1 MKNTTSL
8 LAILIISIICSGFSF
23 AQEVQVALDTEGK
36 IDVINAKLEKK
47 LSLFPEYSHFK
58 SAHLYQLPDSS
69 FVLEI
74 MYKDA
79 GKKLK
84 ARLPLS
90 KTDVDTFRNKV
101 SKRIKEKSPDTVLDQ
116 EGRKELI
123 GGSVALSIGFYGWA
137 LPAVLDVKEGK
148 TALALYMLTG
158 AAGFYL
164 PLKLTENM
172 PVTDASTTL
181 FNHAGTRGIIHGIAL
196 AGLIDETP
204 DYRSVLA
211 SGMVLSI
218 AEAIYGFNAANTYNM
233 HAGTAEVIG
242 AGGDFGLGFGMA
254 TAYLLDIKQRGANA
268 SMLIG
273 SGLGYW
279 AGKLES
285 GNQYYTRGDAYVLR
299 SVGMLG
305 AYIPLAF
312 VDLSGTDN
320 NKIFIGASM
329 LGAALGLHYG
339 RTFVEE
345 KDFSTL
351 QGYLIGL
358 SEVAGGLF
366 GAGLAYL
373 VSSENNDNSSLF
385 LTSSA
390 IGATGGFWLMYNY
403 FSPRSNSTMQT
414 SAWNFNINADGLIF
428 MAMNKKSNSK
438 FKYQPNLISVN
449 FRF

>member
-1 MKNTTSL
+1 MMHKTSL
-8 LAILIISIICSGFSF
+8 KLILIISLIFSGLSF
-23 AQEVQVALDTEGK
+23 AQEVQVSLDVEGK
-36 IDVINAKLEKK
+36 IDVITSKLEKK
-47 LSLFPEYSHFK
+47 LLLFPEYSHFK
-58 SAHLYQLPDSS
+58 SAHLFQLPDSS

-74 MYKDA
+74 AYKDA

-90 KTDVDTFRNKV
+90 QTDVDAFRLKV
-101 SKRIKEKSPDTVLDQ
+101 SERIKTKSPKVLLDQ

-123 GGSVALSIGFYGWA
+123 GGSVLLSLGYYGWA
-137 LPAVLDVKEGK
+137 LPAVLNVQEGK

-172 PVTDASTTL
+172 PVTDASATL
-181 FNHAGTRGIIHGIAL
+181 FNHAGTRGIIHGVAL

-211 SGMVLSI
+211 SGVVLSI

-242 AGGDFGLGFGMA
+242 AGGDFGLGFGVA

-299 SVGMLG
+299 SAGMLG
-305 AYIPLAF
+305 AYLPLAF

-320 NKIFIGASM
+320 NKIYIGASM
-329 LGAALGLHYG
+329 VGAALGLHYG
-339 RTFVEE
+339 RVFVEE

-358 SEVAGGLF
+358 GEVAGGLF

-403 FSPRSNSTMQT
+403 FSPRAGSTNQA
-414 SAWNFNINADGLIF
+414 SAWDFNINADGLIF
-428 MAMNKKSNSK
+428 MAMNKKSSSK
-438 FKYQPNLISVN
+438 LKYQPNLISIN
-449 FRF
+449 YRF

>member
-1 MKNTTSL
+1 MSNKTSL
-8 LAILIISIICSGFSF
+8 KFVLIISIICSGFSF

-36 IDVINAKLEKK
+36 IDVINARLEKK
-47 LSLFPEYSHFK
+47 LALFPEYSHFK
-58 SAHLYQLPDSS
+58 SAQLYQLPDSS

-74 MYKDA
+74 KYKDA
-79 GKKLK
+79 GRKLK

-90 KTDVDTFRNKV
+90 KTEVGTFRNKV
-101 SKRIKEKSPDTVLDQ
+101 SKRIKEKSPDTILDQ

-137 LPAVLDVKEGK
+137 LPTVLNVQEGK

-164 PLKLTENM
+164 PLKLTENI
-172 PVTDASTTL
+172 PVTDASATL

-242 AGGDFGLGFGMA
+242 AGGDFGLGFGVA

-329 LGAALGLHYG
+329 LGTALGLHYG
-339 RTFVEE
+339 RTFVEG

-373 VSSENNDNSSLF
+373 LSSENNDNSSLF

-403 FSPRSNSTMQT
+403 FSPRANSGNAA

-428 MAMNKKSNSK
+428 MAMNKKSRSK
-438 FKYQPNLISVN
+438 LKYQPDLITLN
-449 FRF
+449 YRF